1 MTNDLENPFEV
12 SLLDNYL
19 TTLSFFQLNCVSES
33 FVLTASQLNV
43 TFSPFNAFLDIGLI
57 LITGFKVL
65 PSVQIKKYKLLI
77 TTINVK
83 LGNTKLT
90 LFYRSNLAKKLKT
103 CTNFKVQ

>member
-1 MTNDLENPFEV
+1 MTNNLENPIEG

-43 TFSPFNAFLDIGLI
+43 AFSPFNAFLDIGLI

-65 PSVQIKKYKLLI
+65 PSVQI
-77 TTINVK
+77 
-83 LGNTKLT
+83 
-90 LFYRSNLAKKLKT
+90 
-103 CTNFKVQ
+103 